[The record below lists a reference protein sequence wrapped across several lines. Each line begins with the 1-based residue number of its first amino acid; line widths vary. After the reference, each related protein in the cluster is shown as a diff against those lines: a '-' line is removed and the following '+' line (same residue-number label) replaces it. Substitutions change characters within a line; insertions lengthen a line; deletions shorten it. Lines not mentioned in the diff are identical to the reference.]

1 MLYGTRYSSEMV
13 LIYDIAE
20 NLPCFAEIVDI
31 YLCGKYKNCLVS
43 MRQIGNNRY
52 QWALWLHQSKKN
64 WELSSHQSRESYWPH
79 SDLT

>member
-52 QWALWLHQSKKN
+52 Q
-64 WELSSHQSRESYWPH
+64 
-79 SDLT
+79 